1 MAGLRAAQK
10 EMTRRLLLST
20 ALELFESKGYAGTT
34 VDDIAA
40 AAGTTRVTFYAYF
53 PSRSDL
59 MRELIGEL
67 NSILHRISSPEHGS
81 TANDLVAAV
90 RDGSREAIGA
100 WLVERSKQWDTIR
113 PYTVAAFEAAAVD
126 RELRA
131 RVDQWI
137 EEVASDV
144 EDGLTEAGRFDL
156 ATRHMRGV
164 LAFAQLDHV
173 ARSWAQGRERAELDR
188 MIDVLTDSWWKLL
201 SDDA

>member
-20 ALELFESKGYAGTT
+20 ALELFESKGYAATT

-59 MRELIGEL
+59 MRELIAEL
-67 NSILHRISSPEHGS
+67 NQLLERISSPGHGS

-100 WLVERSKQWDTIR
+100 WLLERSKQWDTIR

-126 RELRA
+126 PELRGL
-131 RVDQWI
+131 VDQWI
-137 EEVASDV
+137 EEVASDI
-144 EDGLTEAGRFDL
+144 EAGLDGAGRFEP

-173 ARSWAQGRERAELDR
+173 ARSWAQDRDRADLDR
-188 MIDVLTDSWWKLL
+188 MIDVLTDSWWLLL
-201 SDDA
+201 SGG

>member
-1 MAGLRAAQK
+1 
-10 EMTRRLLLST
+10 MTPRLVLAT
-20 ALELFESKGYAGTT
+20 ALELFESKGYAATT
-34 VDDIAA
+34 VDEIAA

-59 MRELIGEL
+59 MRELISEL
-67 NSILHRISSPEHGS
+67 NQILQRTSSPDHGS
-81 TANDLVAAV
+81 TAGDLVAAG

-126 RELRA
+126 PELRA
-131 RVDQWI
+131 LVDRWI
-137 EEVASDV
+137 EEVASDI
-144 EDGLTEAGRFDL
+144 EAGLDGAGRFEP

-173 ARSWAQGRERAELDR
+173 ARSWAQGRERSDLDGTL
-188 MIDVLTDSWWKLL
+188 DVLTDSWWLLL
-201 SDDA
+201 SAGPGPPP

>member
-20 ALELFESKGYAGTT
+20 ALELFESQGFAATT

-59 MRELIGEL
+59 MKELIAEL
-67 NSILHRISSPEHGS
+67 NQILQRISSPDHGS

-90 RDGSREAIGA
+90 REGTREALGA

-126 RELRA
+126 PELRSL
-131 RVDQWI
+131 VDTWI
-137 EEVASDV
+137 EEVASDI
-144 EDGLTEAGRFDL
+144 EDGLTDAGRFDPGS
-156 ATRHMRGV
+156 RHMRGV

-173 ARSWAQGRERAELDR
+173 ARNWAQGRERAELDR
-188 MIDVLTDSWWKLL
+188 MIDVLTDSWWGLL
-201 SDDA
+201 GG